1 MTDAADPREHSRR
14 VAAVFDL
21 VAPGYDRAALRF
33 FPFAADRLIL
43 ELNPARGDKIL
54 DIATGTGVCALA
66 AAQAV
71 GPEGRVVAI
80 DLAEAMLARLERK
93 IRQFGLDRI
102 DLHVMDGAQLEFR
115 DDYFHHTVCSFGL
128 FFLPDMSAGL
138 KEWARVTR
146 PGGRVMFSA
155 FGSQAFEPMKGLLF
169 DRLERYGVDPAAAL
183 AAAHR
188 LHDPGQCRE
197 LLSGAGLADI
207 AVTTGQLSYHL
218 QDASEWWEIAWYTGL
233 RGFLQRLSP
242 GPLEELKDAHM
253 AEVAALAADQGIW
266 LNVPV
271 HFASARKP

>member
-21 VAPGYDRAALRF
+21 VAPGYDNAALRF

-80 DLAEAMLARLERK
+80 DLAEAMLDRLERK
-93 IRQFGLDRI
+93 IRQFGLGQI

-115 DDYFHHTVCSFGL
+115 DDYFHHAVCSFGL
-128 FFLPDMSAGL
+128 FFLPDMLAGL

-155 FGSQAFEPMKGLLF
+155 FGPQAFEPMKGLLF
-169 DRLERYGVDPAAAL
+169 DRLERYGVDTAAAL

-188 LHDPGQCRE
+188 LNDPGQCRE

-207 AVTTGQLSYHL
+207 AVTTGQLGYHL
-218 QDASEWWEIAWYTGL
+218 QDAREWWEIVWYTGL

-242 GPLEELKDAHM
+242 GRLEELKVAHM
-253 AEVAALAADQGIW
+253 AEVAALASDQGIE